1 MIGVAKVLSTA
12 TMAPCLRSMT
22 AAMSTMFRSGLVG
35 VSTQISLVSERTA
48 RSTASRSV
56 WSTMSYSRPK
66 RASTLSTSR

>member
-12 TMAPCLRSMT
+12 TIAPCLRSMT

-35 VSTQISLVSERTA
+35 VSTQISLVSARTA
-48 RSTASRSV
+48 RSSASRSV